1 MNRKEFIRMASG
13 AAAFAVAGCAT
24 ETAKAAPK
32 KSSVDAVTSATPVI
46 PWKPFK
52 DAKKVRVVQWGMRH
66 EHADGK
72 FKSVRKLPD
81 DYELVGIVDDLSS
94 KTPAERRNFK
104 LYDGVPRLTP
114 EQVWADKSIQCVF
127 VEVTN
132 DDLPGVAWQC
142 AKHGLAMHMDKPAG
156 QKFAQYEA
164 LVKFCKARGIPLQ
177 MGYMFRV
184 NPAIRFCQK
193 IVKDGWLG
201 EIINI
206 EADMDHNY
214 GSADYPGYIASFKG
228 GQMYNL
234 GCHLVD
240 FILPMMPGMPTRA
253 HFIRMPAPGDP
264 ENSATHCVS
273 VIEWPR
279 ATVMLRTTRKAACC
293 SRLLRIQGTKGAV
306 DLRPIER
313 FDGKPTTLELRLA
326 HDVPGYKKGTH
337 VVDCGVQKDRYADQ
351 LKELADIVRG
361 RIPNPDLYDHDIAV
375 HRVTLMSCG
384 VFP

>member
-1 MNRKEFIRMASG
+1 MNRKEFIRLASG
-13 AAAFAVAGCAT
+13 AAAFAAAGCST
-24 ETAKAAPK
+24 SAPK
-32 KSSVDAVTSATPVI
+32 KPVDAVTSATPVI
-46 PWKPFK
+46 PWKPFPG
-52 DAKKVRVVQWGMRH
+52 AKKVRVVQWGMRH
-66 EHADGK
+66 EHASGK
-72 FKSVRKLPD
+72 FNSLKKLPD

-94 KTPAERRNFK
+94 KTPAEVNGLK

-114 EQVWADKSIQCVF
+114 EQVWADKSINCVF

-132 DDLPGVAWQC
+132 DDLPGVAWKC

-156 QKFAQYEA
+156 QKFARYEA

-184 NPAIRFCQK
+184 NPAIKFCQK

-201 EIINI
+201 EIINV
-206 EADMDHNY
+206 EADMDHSY
-214 GSADYPGYIASFKG
+214 GSAGYPAYIASFKG

-240 FILPMMPGMPTRA
+240 FILPMMSGMPTRA
-253 HFIRMPAPGDP
+253 HFVKMPAPGDP
-264 ENSATHCVS
+264 ENAATHCVS

-279 ATVMLRTTRKAACC
+279 ATVMLRTTRRAACN

-313 FDGKPTTLELRLA
+313 FDGKPTSLELRLA

-337 VVDCGVQKDRYADQ
+337 IVNCGVQKDRYADQ

-361 RIPNPDLYDHDIAV
+361 RVPNPDLYDHDIAV
-375 HRVTLMSCG
+375 HKVTLMACG
-384 VFP
+384 MEV

>member
-1 MNRKEFIRMASG
+1 MNRKEFIKLASG
-13 AAAFAVAGCAT
+13 AAAFAAAGCAST
-24 ETAKAAPK
+24 TK
-32 KSSVDAVTSATPVI
+32 KPVDTVTSATPVVT
-46 PWKPFK
+46 WKPFP

-66 EHADGK
+66 EHASGK
-72 FKSVRKLPD
+72 FNSLKKLPD

-94 KTPAERRNFK
+94 KTPAEVNGLK

-114 EQVWADKSIQCVF
+114 EQVWADKSINCVF

-132 DDLPGVAWQC
+132 DDLPGVAWKC

-184 NPAIRFCQK
+184 NPAIKFCQK

-201 EIINI
+201 EIINV
-206 EADMDHNY
+206 EADMDHSY
-214 GSADYPGYIASFKG
+214 GSAGYPAYIASFKG

-240 FILPMMPGMPTRA
+240 FILPMMSGMPTRA
-253 HFIRMPAPGDP
+253 HFVKMPAPGDP
-264 ENSATHCVS
+264 ENAATHCVS

-279 ATVMLRTTRKAACC
+279 ATVMLRTTRRAACN

-313 FDGKPTTLELRLA
+313 FDGKPTSLELRLA

-337 VVDCGVQKDRYADQ
+337 IVNCGVQKDRYADQ

-361 RIPNPDLYDHDIAV
+361 RVPNPDLYDHDIAV
-375 HRVTLMSCG
+375 HKVTLMACG
-384 VFP
+384 MEV

>member
-1 MNRKEFIRMASG
+1 MNRKEFIRVASG

-24 ETAKAAPK
+24 DEAAKAAPRK
-32 KSSVDAVTSATPVI
+32 PAVDAVTSATPVVM
-46 PWKPFK
+46 WKPFPE
-52 DAKKVRVVQWGMRH
+52 AKKVRVVQWGMRH

-72 FKSVRKLPD
+72 FKSVKKLPD

-94 KTPAERRNFK
+94 KTLAEKRNFK

-132 DDLPGVAWQC
+132 DDLPGVAWKC

-201 EIINI
+201 EILNV

-214 GSADYPGYIASFKG
+214 GSDSYPAYIASFRG

-240 FILPMMPGMPTRA
+240 FIMPMMPGMPTRA
-253 HFIRMPAPGDP
+253 HVVKMPAPGDP
-264 ENSATHCVS
+264 ESSATHCVS
-273 VIEWPR
+273 VLEWPR
-279 ATVMLRTTRKAACC
+279 ATVTLRTTRRAACC
-293 SRLLRIQGTKGAV
+293 SRLLRIQGTRGAV

-313 FDGKPTTLELRLA
+313 FDGKPLNLELRLA

-337 VVDCGVQKDRYADQ
+337 VIKFGPQKDRYADQ

-375 HRVTLMSCG
+375 HRVTLMSSG
-384 VFP
+384 AL

>member
-1 MNRKEFIRMASG
+1 MDRKDFIKLTSG
-13 AAAFAVAGCAT
+13 AFAFAAMGCSMV
-24 ETAKAAPK
+24 
-32 KSSVDAVTSATPVI
+32 SSKGSGVDAVTSATPKSR
-46 PWKPFK
+46 WRPFP

-66 EHADGK
+66 EHANGK
-72 FKSVRKLPD
+72 FDSLKKLPD

-94 KTPAERRNFK
+94 KTPAVSRSYRMF
-104 LYDGVPRLTP
+104 DGVPRLTP
-114 EQVWADKSIQCVF
+114 EQVWADKSIHCVF

-132 DDLPGVAWQC
+132 DDLPDVAWQC
-142 AKHGLAMHMDKPAG
+142 AQHNLAMHLDKPAG
-156 QKFAQYEA
+156 PSLAKYVK
-164 LVKFCKARGIPLQ
+164 LVKLCKSRGIPLQ

-201 EIINI
+201 EIVNI
-206 EADMDHNY
+206 EADMDHDY
-214 GSADYPGYIASFKG
+214 GGDKDYPAYISSFKG

-240 FILPMMPGMPTRA
+240 FILPMMPGLPTRA
-253 HFIRMPAPGDP
+253 HVVRMPAPGDP
-264 ENSATHCVS
+264 ADAATHCVS
-273 VIEWPR
+273 VLEWPR

-293 SRLLRIQGTKGAV
+293 RRLLRIQGTKGAV
-306 DLRPIER
+306 DLCPIER

-337 VVDCGVQKDRYADQ
+337 VVDCGVQTDRYADQ

-361 RIPNPDLYDHDIAV
+361 RIPNPDLYAHDVDV
-375 HRVTLMSCG
+375 HKVTLMACG
-384 VFP
+384 CEFA

>member
-1 MNRKEFIRMASG
+1 MVS
-13 AAAFAVAGCAT
+13 AAAFAAAGCTTQSAKGKPRSGAVEAT
-24 ETAKAAPK
+24 
-32 KSSVDAVTSATPVI
+32 TSATPVVG
-46 PWKPFK
+46 WKPFPG
-52 DAKKVRVVQWGMRH
+52 AKKVRVVQWGMRH
-66 EHADGK
+66 EHASGK
-72 FKSVRKLPD
+72 FNSLKKLPD

-94 KTPAERRNFK
+94 KTLAEVNGLK
-104 LYDGVPRLTP
+104 LYDGVPRITP
-114 EQVWADKSIQCVF
+114 EQLFADKSINCVF

-132 DDLPGVAWQC
+132 DDLPGVAWKC

-156 QKFAQYEA
+156 QNFAKYEA

-184 NPAIRFCQK
+184 NPAIKFCQK

-201 EIINI
+201 EIINV
-206 EADMDHNY
+206 EADMDHCY
-214 GSADYPGYIASFKG
+214 GSAGYPSYIASFKG

-240 FILPMMPGMPTRA
+240 FILPMMPGMPTGA
-253 HFIRMPAPGDP
+253 HFIKMPAPGDP
-264 ENSATHCVS
+264 ENAATHCVS
-273 VIEWPR
+273 VLEWPR
-279 ATVMLRTTRKAACC
+279 ATVMLRTTRKAACN

-337 VVDCGVQKDRYADQ
+337 IVNCGVQKDRYADQ

-384 VFP
+384 MEA

>member
-1 MNRKEFIRMASG
+1 MNRKEFIKLASG
-13 AAAFAVAGCAT
+13 AAAFAAAGCAS
-24 ETAKAAPK
+24 TAKNAPK
-32 KSSVDAVTSATPVI
+32 KVDAVTSATPIVT
-46 PWKPFK
+46 WKPFP

-66 EHADGK
+66 EHASGK
-72 FKSVRKLPD
+72 FNSLKKLPD

-94 KTPAERRNFK
+94 KTPAEVNGLK

-114 EQVWADKSIQCVF
+114 EQVWADKSINCVF

-132 DDLPGVAWQC
+132 DDLPGVAWKC

-184 NPAIRFCQK
+184 NPAIKFCQK

-201 EIINI
+201 EIINV
-206 EADMDHNY
+206 EADMDHSY
-214 GSADYPGYIASFKG
+214 GSAGYPAYIASFKG

-240 FILPMMPGMPTRA
+240 FILPMMSGMPTRA
-253 HFIRMPAPGDP
+253 HFVKMPAPGDP
-264 ENSATHCVS
+264 ENAATHCVS

-279 ATVMLRTTRKAACC
+279 ATVMLRTTRRAACN

-337 VVDCGVQKDRYADQ
+337 IVNCGVQKDRYADQ

-361 RIPNPDLYDHDIAV
+361 RVPNPDLYDHDIAV
-375 HRVTLMSCG
+375 HKVTLMACG
-384 VFP
+384 MEV